1 MAENLPKIGRVR
13 RYFASYCQYSSRY
26 DRFKNGDVANAFRAE
41 FSNGSLMDNGVYGVY
56 PMVALFRSAAVRA
69 LGCGAAAYGVDGQ
82 GTLVCRYDG
91 MDAVV
96 VHSKIADS
104 SLPSEIQGENGRI
117 VIDRINAID
126 SAWIIFR
133 DGTQGRYFRSA

>member
-1 MAENLPKIGRVR
+1 
-13 RYFASYCQYSSRY
+13 
-26 DRFKNGDVANAFRAE
+26 
-41 FSNGSLMDNGVYGVY
+41 MDIGVYGVY

-133 DGTQGRYFRSA
+133 DGTQEDISAPHERYDMVLRVVSVHRYGRARRGVAWCKFA

>member
-1 MAENLPKIGRVR
+1 MR
-13 RYFASYCQYSSRY
+13 CCC
-26 DRFKNGDVANAFRAE
+26 
-41 FSNGSLMDNGVYGVY
+41 MT
-56 PMVALFRSAAVRA
+56 
-69 LGCGAAAYGVDGQ
+69 GVDGQ

-126 SAWIIFR
+126 SARIIFR
-133 DGTQGRYFRSA
+133 DGTQEGYFRSA